1 MFGQIQAE
9 IDLAEQL
16 ARLVR
21 NVRAQTGDVKRDGL
35 ERAAAVCEAVQR
47 RNIPEHVGKD
57 VVRTRGADETFQQI
71 VVSELLGAAAAD
83 AAREVYAHQRAARGA
98 EERVVQHGLA
108 GACRRDKYYLPF
120 AHRGDPN
127 GVPRAADAHLRDV
140 ARRLRAG
147 GFAADDGA
155 EILPDAGAAENALGF
170 RAGRYDFC
178 APYV

>member
-71 VVSELLGAAAAD
+71 VVSELLGAAAGLRVLVGVMNTICPSPIGATRM
-83 AAREVYAHQRAARGA
+83 AYRAPPMLTS
-98 EERVVQHGLA
+98 EM
-108 GACRRDKYYLPF
+108 
-120 AHRGDPN
+120 
-127 GVPRAADAHLRDV
+127 
-140 ARRLRAG
+140 
-147 GFAADDGA
+147 
-155 EILPDAGAAENALGF
+155 
-170 RAGRYDFC
+170 
-178 APYV
+178 